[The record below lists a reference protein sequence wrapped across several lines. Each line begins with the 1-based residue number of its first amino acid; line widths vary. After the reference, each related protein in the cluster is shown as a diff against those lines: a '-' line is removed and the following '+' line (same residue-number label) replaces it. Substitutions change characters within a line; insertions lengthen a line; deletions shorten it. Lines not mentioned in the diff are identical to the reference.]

1 MNGDKNFEGM
11 RIAGKGAWLLWFPF
25 ILFAWSPPVNISNTE
40 SLSTY
45 PSMCIDRRGWLH
57 VVWEEREGRHEVYYT
72 FFTGDTWGI
81 PVNISNDSNYSV
93 RPDVAVDTLNRVHVV
108 WCDWPP
114 GRILWCYMEGG
125 IWSSPVCISESIQ
138 ADNEGPELVVNPL
151 DNTVHC
157 VWHGISGTESV
168 IWYSFWDGES
178 WSIPE
183 NISSLDGYGAW
194 ADIAVDSLGSL
205 HVVWMDYGTEDI
217 FYSCRDGTTWSSPVN
232 ISNLSGQSCAPRI
245 AIDRDNNPHVVWE
258 ERENGYQVY
267 YSYFNGNGWV
277 TPIWVD
283 SLTAATPDISVR
295 KDTAY
300 IVYSQ
305 DYDVFYTVYRG
316 SSCVL
321 FPMCICSTGGALC
334 TRIEANAGLLHV
346 VWQDASV
353 DSSVPIKNIE
363 IFYISGKAEG
373 FASQSFLSSGS
384 FVVIKYLYLPFS
396 GWDSVT
402 IYDIAGRKVM
412 EIEREVMRGIEMK
425 MPSGVY
431 FLEVRRGNVRFWYRL
446 ILLNP

>member
-232 ISNLSGQSCAPRI
+232 ISNLSGQSCDPRI

-258 ERENGYQVY
+258 ERGGGKIHYTMLTD
-267 YSYFNGNGWV
+267 SGWMEPV
-277 TPIWVD
+277 CL
-283 SLTAATPDISVR
+283 SLD
-295 KDTAY
+295 
-300 IVYSQ
+300 
-305 DYDVFYTVYRG
+305 
-316 SSCVL
+316 
-321 FPMCICSTGGALC
+321 STGFLPVIAC
-334 TRIEANAGLLHV
+334 DSFSYPHV
-346 VWQDASV
+346 VWGSYTYGMRY
-353 DSSVPIKNIE
+353 
-363 IFYISGKAEG
+363 IFYNGREW
-373 FASQSFLSSGS
+373 GS
-384 FVVIKYLYLPFS
+384 FDTLGYGSQPAMAMDSHGVLHLIWQAYGDIWYRYHNPVYENVENFEVRCPLVVYTGRLVLKVPFICESVSFYDVMGRLLYKER
-396 GWDSVT
+396 
-402 IYDIAGRKVM
+402 IRK
-412 EIEREVMRGIEMK
+412 RGHIQCMLDF
-425 MPSGVY
+425 PSGVY
-431 FLEVRRGNVRFWYRL
+431 FLRLEAAGREWWYRL